1 MGLRSQNNPIA
12 SFRDVFSSTGTDAVN
27 PYVEPSGL
35 TATGGVISDYTES
48 NKVYRAHIFTS
59 SGTFEVTEPGSFGD
73 TLEYLVVAGG
83 GAGGG
88 WSGSNGGGGGG
99 AGGLRT
105 NLEGHPRAAAVY
117 PVSTG
122 QYTVICGAG
131 GAIQASPAPGKDGS
145 NSEFHPTPQNYPSP
159 SFIRSIGGGGG
170 GYNPSTGR
178 TGGSSGG
185 GAAPTNSIV
194 GGNTPTDPNHPQ
206 PQGHAG
212 GHGGNNVSRGGGG
225 GGGAA
230 GDGGN
235 CSGPF
240 PGGYAGY
247 GGLAMQVLIGG
258 PSSDSPIGTPGPS
271 GQGWFAGGG
280 AGADESFP
288 DAKRGIGGR
297 GNDRNATTPWG
308 GGGNGAPG
316 IGAAPGP
323 LGCNALD
330 NTGGGGGG
338 GRNPGGTQGNGGSG
352 IVVVRYQI
360 GQLTAQAKAT
370 GGAISFFGGKT
381 IHTFTSSGTF
391 TVPGTFNET
400 IRYAAIGGGGGGGVQ
415 HGGGGGAGG
424 YRTADIPLNAA
435 GSTVNVPVVI
445 GAGGAGM
452 GPKGSL
458 VGTAG
463 GENNGND
470 TVVSFPSPVT
480 AGKGGGGAQLGPPSG
495 SPAGVGASVPL
506 GSGGGGGMHQP
517 GNNANNFGSGGT
529 NGNPGGRG
537 STYGENGHGGVGGG
551 GGGAGGAG
559 GGGSDSNP
567 DKGKGGVGVQLHPF
581 FRDPAAAPSAT
592 TPTEPRFAGERG
604 GGLGTPGPNGQFYVG
619 GGGGGAGH
627 TPWGFGVGPDKA
639 GGDGGFGGGGHGG
652 TNSPGSEPEYWP
664 GTNAVANTGGGGGAA
679 GPHTVPGGS
688 GGSGIVLI
696 AYPTT

>member
-12 SFRDVFSSTGTDAVN
+12 SFRDVFSATGKDAVK
-27 PYVEPSGL
+27 PYVEPYGL
-35 TATGGVISDYTES
+35 TATGGVINDYTEG

-59 SGTFEVTEPGSFGD
+59 SGTFEVTEPGTFGD

-105 NLEGHPRAAAVY
+105 NLEGHPKAAAVY

-170 GYNPSTGR
+170 GYSPATGR
-178 TGGSSGG
+178 SGGSSGG

-194 GGNTPTDPNHPQ
+194 PGNASPDPNHPQ
-206 PQGHAG
+206 PQGNAG

-235 CSGPF
+235 CSGPY
-240 PGGYAGY
+240 PGGFAGY

-258 PSSDSPIGTPGPS
+258 PSSNSPIGTPGPS

-280 AGADESFP
+280 GGAGADESFP
-288 DAKRGIGGR
+288 DSKRGIGGR

-316 IGAAPGP
+316 VGAAPGP
-323 LGCNALD
+323 LGCNALG

-338 GRNPGGTQGNGGSG
+338 GRDPGGTQGNGASG

-360 GQLTAQAKAT
+360 AQLTATAKAT
-370 GGAISFFGGKT
+370 GGAISYYGGKT

-391 TVPGTFNET
+391 HNPTALTVDFLMV
-400 IRYAAIGGGGGGGVQ
+400 GGGGGGGGDNGGGGAGGEVVTGTNYPLPASPRPVVIGSGGSGQ
-415 HGGGGGAGG
+415 KSNNNAGGDAGTSTTFNSLFARSGSGGGAAGLNGGKSGGPAASSSSFGGGGGAGVNSNALPGGSNGTVQSPTPTVTYPTG
-424 YRTADIPLNAA
+424 YGGGNGTGGPNYNAGGGA
-435 GSTVNVPVVI
+435 GAGQNGNPGAPTSPNKAGQGGDGVQNSILGTSYYWGGGGSGGQFEPPANSSLQGGRGGGGGGNTGPANSGPYGTGDTNGLFNGGNA
-445 GAGGAGM
+445 GAGGAG
-452 GPKGSL
+452 
-458 VGTAG
+458 AG
-463 GENNGND
+463 
-470 TVVSFPSPVT
+470 
-480 AGKGGGGAQLGPPSG
+480 
-495 SPAGVGASVPL
+495 
-506 GSGGGGGMHQP
+506 
-517 GNNANNFGSGGT
+517 AN
-529 NGNPGGRG
+529 
-537 STYGENGHGGVGGG
+537 STGGG
-551 GGGAGGAG
+551 GGGDGRVRYNGG
-559 GGGSDSNP
+559 N
-567 DKGKGGVGVQLHPF
+567 
-581 FRDPAAAPSAT
+581 
-592 TPTEPRFAGERG
+592 
-604 GGLGTPGPNGQFYVG
+604 
-619 GGGGGAGH
+619 
-627 TPWGFGVGPDKA
+627 
-639 GGDGGFGGGGHGG
+639 
-652 TNSPGSEPEYWP
+652 
-664 GTNAVANTGGGGGAA
+664 
-679 GPHTVPGGS
+679 
-688 GGSGIVLI
+688 GGSGIFII
-696 AYPTT
+696 AYPS

>member
-1 MGLRSQNNPIA
+1 MGLRSQNNPQA
-12 SFRDVFSSTGTDAVN
+12 SFRDVFSATGIDAMGAA
-27 PYVEPSGL
+27 PPGIAQGH
-35 TATGGVISDYTES
+35 TATGGVISDYSEGPT
-48 NKVYRAHIFTS
+48 VYRAHIFTS
-59 SGTFEVTEPGSFGD
+59 SGIFNVTSTGSFGED
-73 TLEYLVVAGG
+73 VEYLVVAGG

-88 WSGSNGGGGGG
+88 GAYNGAGGGAGGYRTGTGMPISVGSYPVIVGGGGAGIAGNYTGVQGGDSGFNNITSRGGGGGGAHDANPRAGNPGGSGGGGTQAQGAAGTGNTPPTSPAQGYPGSGNWYAGAGGGGG
-99 AGGLRT
+99 AGGP
-105 NLEGHPRAAAVY
+105 HPGQ
-117 PVSTG
+117 TG
-122 QYTVICGAG
+122 
-131 GAIQASPAPGKDGS
+131 PG
-145 NSEFHPTPQNYPSP
+145 
-159 SFIRSIGGGGG
+159 
-170 GYNPSTGR
+170 NPPFT
-178 TGGSSGG
+178 SSGG
-185 GAAPTNSIV
+185 TQDKIS
-194 GGNTPTDPNHPQ
+194 GGIGVRTPF
-206 PQGHAG
+206 G
-212 GHGGNNVSRGGGG
+212 GPLYAIGVPG
-225 GGGAA
+225 
-230 GDGGN
+230 
-235 CSGPF
+235 
-240 PGGYAGY
+240 PGGTGGY
-247 GGLAMQVLIGG
+247 LA
-258 PSSDSPIGTPGPS
+258 
-271 GQGWFAGGG
+271 
-280 AGADESFP
+280 
-288 DAKRGIGGR
+288 
-297 GNDRNATTPWG
+297 
-308 GGGNGAPG
+308 
-316 IGAAPGP
+316 
-323 LGCNALD
+323 
-330 NTGGGGGG
+330 GGGGGG
-338 GRNPGGTQGNGGSG
+338 GRDAYGVPQGLGKSGGGDGGPGPDSGHPGSAGTAGTGGGGGGCSGNTIPGTLHGGNGGSG

-360 GQLTAQAKAT
+360 GSIQTAKAT
-370 GGAISFFGGKT
+370 GGNVSFYDGKT

-435 GSTVNVPVVI
+435 GSTVNVSVVI

-517 GNNANNFGSGGT
+517 GNSANNFGTAGP

-537 STYGENGHGGVGGG
+537 STYGEGGHGGVGGG
-551 GGGAGGAG
+551 GGGIGGAG
-559 GGGSDSNP
+559 GGGADANP

-619 GGGGGAGH
+619 GGGGGGGH
-627 TPWGFGVGPDKA
+627 TPWGFGAGPDKA
-639 GGDGGFGGGGHGG
+639 GGDGGAGGGGHGG

-664 GTNAVANTGGGGGAA
+664 GTNAVANTGGGGGAS
-679 GPHTVPGGS
+679 GPHTVAGGS

-696 AYPTT
+696 AYPT